1 MDIPDSKLTD
11 SKLDW
16 NPFIELRALL
26 DWTNGHYGIDND
38 KWSGPNKNAISY
50 YPAVLAYSKDDL
62 NEIYE
67 INIRDTLYGI
77 HDRYGNGAFANCEI
91 NFSLRT
97 FLTNFYHSSL

>member
-38 KWSGPNKNAISY
+38 KRPKPNAISY

-62 NEIYE
+62 NEIY
-67 INIRDTLYGI
+67 INDTLYGI
-77 HDRYGNGAFANCEI
+77 HDRYGDGAFANCEI